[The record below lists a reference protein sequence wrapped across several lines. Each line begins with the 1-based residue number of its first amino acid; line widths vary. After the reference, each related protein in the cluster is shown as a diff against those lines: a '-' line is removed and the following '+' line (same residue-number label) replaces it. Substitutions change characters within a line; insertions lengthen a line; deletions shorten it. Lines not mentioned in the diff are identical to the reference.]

1 MLKESPVSTAE
12 SGSSQQQPP
21 QRRPA
26 QQQKKEKSKTPLV
39 DQLATD
45 LTALAQEYALDLSLI
60 HISSS
65 RSRSPLWNRKTKPA
79 AATSSSISRKR
90 IVAFI
95 HGQYYQNYVEL
106 GIRD

>member
-1 MLKESPVSTAE
+1 MYKRQAIDVLRKFGISAEQIRRQTRRMLKESPVSTAE

-60 HISSS
+60 HI
-65 RSRSPLWNRKTKPA
+65 
-79 AATSSSISRKR
+79 
-90 IVAFI
+90 
-95 HGQYYQNYVEL
+95 
-106 GIRD
+106 